1 MWCVDDKLHNEFIVQ
16 PNASVSQ
23 IKLNVKWADVIIK
36 DNQSVIYSTPLGAI
50 KEGSIDAYYPDRQKI
65 IAHYEKDDNGYLTF
79 RVQKYDQQKTLI
91 IDPPLERL
99 WATYYG
105 GNDQEN
111 CDGSRE
117 IGAITT
123 DAVGN
128 VYITGFTKSNNFPL
142 YNPGGGA
149 YFQGSLAG
157 QFDIFIVKFN
167 NLGVRQW
174 ATYYGGSSDDMGIAI
189 TSDYL
194 GNLYI
199 TGNTF
204 SSNLPTY
211 NPGGNAYFQSTN
223 GGSCDI
229 FILKFT
235 ENGVRLWATYYGG
248 FGSDVGYAITTDADA
263 NLLITGNTYSTTN
276 FPLFDPGGGAYFQA
290 THAGGI
296 YDAYILKF
304 SNTGAR
310 LWATYYGGSDE
321 DHGYGITTDS
331 LGNIF
336 VTGMTRSNNFPL
348 HDAGGGAYFQNTI
361 GGYRTAF
368 ILKFTNMGQR
378 QWATYYGGSINDYGR
393 AIATDNLGDVYVVGN
408 TSSTNFP
415 TFNPGGTSYY
425 QGTLA
430 GSDDA
435 FILKFNNNGV
445 RLWAT
450 YYGGS
455 SGDIARAITIHN
467 SRQIY
472 ITGNTL
478 SSNFPTY
485 DLGGGAFYQGT
496 LSGGHEIFILGFSP
510 IGERFWATYYGGSS
524 TDYGMSIA
532 TDSFGNIFVTG
543 FSLSSNFPT
552 LNPFQNAYYQ
562 GTNAGSYDAYI
573 IKFACYPIAGIY
585 EQNPQTPSNN
595 FKLYT
600 STFFRDE
607 IILKLNQIKTQTIT
621 LTLHNSSGELIYTKK
636 LAYTPLL
643 ILNDYRIKNLASGI
657 YFLKINT
664 NSQLLKTIKLI
675 KQ

>member
-1 MWCVDDKLHNEFIVQ
+1 MKKIIVVTLTIAGILLAENKIFDNTQSLINNQIGFEENLGQIADSDNNPIPSVYYSLKQKDFDLYLTENRISFVIRHSDQNNLIEYARVDIEPIAGQITKDQIELSIPIPGFNNYYLSHCPDGILSVKLYRQLKIKNLYPGIDWVWCVDDKLHNEFIVQ

-235 ENGVRLWATYYGG
+235 ENGTRLWATYYGG

-408 TSSTNFP
+408 TS
-415 TFNPGGTSYY
+415 
-425 QGTLA
+425 
-430 GSDDA
+430 
-435 FILKFNNNGV
+435 
-445 RLWAT
+445 
-450 YYGGS
+450 
-455 SGDIARAITIHN
+455 
-467 SRQIY
+467 
-472 ITGNTL
+472 
-478 SSNFPTY
+478 
-485 DLGGGAFYQGT
+485 
-496 LSGGHEIFILGFSP
+496 
-510 IGERFWATYYGGSS
+510 
-524 TDYGMSIA
+524 
-532 TDSFGNIFVTG
+532 
-543 FSLSSNFPT
+543 
-552 LNPFQNAYYQ
+552 
-562 GTNAGSYDAYI
+562 
-573 IKFACYPIAGIY
+573 
-585 EQNPQTPSNN
+585 
-595 FKLYT
+595 
-600 STFFRDE
+600 
-607 IILKLNQIKTQTIT
+607 
-621 LTLHNSSGELIYTKK
+621 
-636 LAYTPLL
+636 
-643 ILNDYRIKNLASGI
+643 
-657 YFLKINT
+657 
-664 NSQLLKTIKLI
+664 
-675 KQ
+675 